1 MLSRARIDAAR
12 RASTC
17 PASDN
22 GSSSVNRIGD
32 GTWSSVRSARRI
44 EDRIAAAAGD
54 AGDDFELFTWSQ
66 FGVPQDFRPADRL
79 AEVPRVTGFSRRR

>member
-1 MLSRARIDAAR
+1 M
-12 RASTC
+12 
-17 PASDN
+17 
-22 GSSSVNRIGD
+22 IGD